1 MTAVPRRVLI
11 VAFDA
16 LRPDMVTPALMP
28 NLTAFAAEGVRF
40 THSRATFPTETR
52 VNQAALVTGCYPAR
66 HGIVGNTFLDP
77 IVAPDKLFATGDET
91 QIAELDRR
99 LDGKLVDVPVFGE
112 ILATRAL
119 QLSVI
124 SAGTPGGARM
134 LHHKAEQLGGFRLA
148 LHRPDASVP
157 PERIAR
163 VLDHFGLTPKHE
175 IPTLAWLTYAT
186 NVYLDY
192 IEPEIKPTVCVLW
205 YPEPDNSYHFR
216 GLGTEANL
224 TALRHV
230 DAEFGRIVSWR
241 DQAGLD
247 EELQIITMSDHGQL
261 TITAEAIGIGNAL
274 RHAGFTIGNSISD
287 GADAALALASAGG
300 IYVRDSNP
308 KLIQAIVEWLQTQSW
323 CGPLFTREG
332 LYGTLQHSDVGI
344 DHRRAPD
351 IALALRTDDAVNEH
365 GIAGTCLHDTAR
377 YPVGGGLHG
386 GLHRFELS
394 TWLAMNGSA
403 FRSGYESSL
412 PAGIVDILPSVLA
425 LLDIPVAPNVQG
437 RVLLEAFAKRTQAP
451 APPVTERVFSAA
463 AVGNYRAHLQ
473 VTHVGQTPYL
483 ERGWVD

>member
-1 MTAVPRRVLI
+1 MTDGHRRVLI

-52 VNQAALVTGCYPAR
+52 VNQAALVTGCYPTR
-66 HGIVGNTFLDP
+66 HGIVGNKFLDP
-77 IVAPDKLFATGDET
+77 IAAPDKLFATGDET
-91 QIAELDRR
+91 QIAELERR
-99 LDGKLVDVPVFGE
+99 LDGKLVDVPVLDE
-112 ILATRAL
+112 ILAERDL
-119 QLSVI
+119 QLAVI
-124 SAGTPGGARM
+124 SAGTPGGTRM
-134 LHHKAEQLGGFRLA
+134 LHHKAEQLSGFRLA

-157 PERIAR
+157 QECIAR
-163 VLDHFGLTPKHE
+163 VLDRFGPIPQHE
-175 IPTLAWLTYAT
+175 IPTLTWLTYAT
-186 NVYLDY
+186 DVYLNY
-192 IEPEIKPTVCVLW
+192 VEPEIRPAVCILW
-205 YPEPDNSYHFR
+205 YPEPDNSYHFC

-230 DAEFGRIVSWR
+230 DAEFGRIVRWR
-241 DQAGLD
+241 DQSDLPD
-247 EELQIITMSDHGQL
+247 ELQIITLSDHGQL
-261 TITAEAIGIGNAL
+261 TVAAEAIGIADAMSE
-274 RHAGFTIGNSISD
+274 AGFTIGDSVSG

-300 IYVRDSNP
+300 IYVRDSDP
-308 KLIQAIVEWLQTQSW
+308 KLIQAMVRWLQRQSW

-332 LYGTLQHSDVGI
+332 LHGTLQHSDVGI

-351 IALALRTDDAVNEH
+351 IALALGNDDAVNVH
-365 GIAGTCLHDTAR
+365 GIAGSCLHDASR

-394 TWLAMNGSA
+394 NWLAVNGGA

-412 PAGIVDILPSVLA
+412 PAGVIDILPSVLT

-437 RVLLEAFAKRTQAP
+437 RVLHDALAGRTEAAK
-451 APPVTERVFSAA
+451 PPVIQRTFSAA
-463 AVGNYRAHLQ
+463 PVGDYRAHLA
-473 VTHVGQTPYL
+473 VTRVGETPYL

>member
-1 MTAVPRRVLI
+1 MTDKSRRILV

-66 HGIVGNTFLDP
+66 HGIVGNKFLDP
-77 IVAPDKLFATGDET
+77 AAAPDKLFATGDEA

-99 LDGKLVDVPVFGE
+99 LKGKLVDVPVLGE
-112 ILATRAL
+112 ILAAQDL
-119 QLSVI
+119 QLAVI
-124 SAGTPGGARM
+124 SAGTPGGTRM
-134 LHHKAEQLGGFRLA
+134 LHHKAEQSGGFRLA

-157 PERIAR
+157 RERIAR
-163 VLDHFGLTPKHE
+163 VLDRFGAIPKHE
-175 IPTLAWLTYAT
+175 IPTLSWLTYAT
-186 NVYLDY
+186 DVYLDY
-192 IEPEIKPTVCVLW
+192 IEPAIKPAVCILW

-230 DAEFGRIVSWR
+230 DAEFGRIVRWR
-241 DQAGLD
+241 DRSGFD
-247 EELQIITMSDHGQL
+247 DELQIITMSDHGQL
-261 TITAEAIGIGNAL
+261 TVAAEAIGIGGAMTK
-274 RHAGFTIGNSISD
+274 AGFTIGDSMSD

-300 IYVRDSNP
+300 IYVRDSDP
-308 KLIQAIVEWLQTQSW
+308 LLIQRIVQWLQAQSW
-323 CGPLFTREG
+323 CGPLFTRAG
-332 LYGTLQHSDVGI
+332 LYGTLQHSHVGI

-351 IALALRTDDAVNEH
+351 IALALRNDDAVNAH
-365 GIAGTCLHDTAR
+365 GIAGACLHDAAR

-394 TWLAMNGSA
+394 NWLAMSGSA
-403 FRSGYESSL
+403 CRSGHQSGL
-412 PAGIVDILPSVLA
+412 PAGITDILPTVLT
-425 LLDIPVAPNVQG
+425 LLDIPIPASAQG
-437 RVLLEAFAKRTQAP
+437 RVLREALASHTAMPLP
-451 APPVTERVFSAA
+451 AVTERTFSASG
-463 AVGNYRAHLQ
+463 VSNYRAHLR
-473 VTHVGQTPYL
+473 VTYVGETPYL

>member
-1 MTAVPRRVLI
+1 MTDLPRRVLI

-28 NLTAFAAEGVRF
+28 SLTAFAAEGVHF

-66 HGIVGNTFLDP
+66 HGIVGNKFLDP
-77 IVAPDKLFATGDET
+77 IAAPDKLFATGDET

-99 LDGKLVDVPVFGE
+99 LNGKLVDVPVLGE
-112 ILATRAL
+112 ILAAQNL
-119 QLSVI
+119 QLAVI
-124 SAGTPGGARM
+124 SAGTPGGTRM

-157 PERIAR
+157 RERITQ
-163 VLDHFGLTPKHE
+163 VLDRFGAIPEHE
-175 IPTLAWLTYAT
+175 IPTLSWLTYAT
-186 NVYLDY
+186 NIYLDY
-192 IEPEIKPTVCVLW
+192 IEPEIKPAVCILW

-230 DAEFGRIVSWR
+230 DAEFGRIVRWR
-241 DQAGLD
+241 DQSGVGD
-247 EELQIITMSDHGQL
+247 ELQIITMSDHGQL
-261 TITAEAIGIGNAL
+261 TVADEAIGIADAL
-274 RHAGFTIGNSISD
+274 SAAGFTIGDSVSD

-300 IYVRDSNP
+300 IYVRDSDP
-308 KLIQAIVEWLQTQSW
+308 KLIQAIVQWLQTQSW

-332 LYGTLQHSDVGI
+332 QLGTLPHSSVGI

-351 IALALRTDDAVNEH
+351 IALALHNDDAVNAH
-365 GIAGTCLHDTAR
+365 GIAGTCLHDAKR

-394 TWLAMNGSA
+394 NWLAMNGSA
-403 FRSGYESSL
+403 FRSGYESPL
-412 PAGIVDILPSVLA
+412 PAGIIDILPSVLT
-425 LLDIPVAPNVQG
+425 LLNLPIPPNVQG
-437 RVLLEAFAKRTQAP
+437 RVLHEALAGQ
-451 APPVTERVFSAA
+451 TEISTLPITEHTFSAT
-463 AVGNYRAHLQ
+463 AVGDYRAHLK
-473 VTHVGQTPYL
+473 VTRVGETSYL